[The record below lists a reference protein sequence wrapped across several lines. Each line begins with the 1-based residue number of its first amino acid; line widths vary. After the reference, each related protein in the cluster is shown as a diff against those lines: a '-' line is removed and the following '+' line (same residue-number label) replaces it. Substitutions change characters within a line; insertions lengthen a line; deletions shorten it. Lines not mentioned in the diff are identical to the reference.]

1 MLAVG
6 MGARRSEF
14 LTPVLKRNN
23 KDQGGKN
30 SFTLPYLPNIYQV

>member
-14 LTPVLKRNN
+14 LTPVLKRNS

-30 SFTLPYLPNIYQV
+30 EFGKFYPAVFA

>member
-14 LTPVLKRNN
+14 LTPVLERNSEGQEGKKR
-23 KDQGGKN
+23 
-30 SFTLPYLPNIYQV
+30 VW